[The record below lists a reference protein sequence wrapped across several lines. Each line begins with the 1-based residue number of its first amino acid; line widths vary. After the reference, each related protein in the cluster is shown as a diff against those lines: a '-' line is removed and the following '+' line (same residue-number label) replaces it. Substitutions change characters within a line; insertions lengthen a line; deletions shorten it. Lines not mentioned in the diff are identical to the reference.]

1 MTALLAPGYWAL
13 VVIVLLWDV
22 GLGGLMARNRKAP
35 PPFTLLTA
43 LAAFLVAPALLVA
56 VTAPSLLYGR
66 SILAIAWVWPLTV
79 LVYVAQSAYAVV
91 RRLVTPAIGVPIL
104 VFNVVLALVEGTRYL
119 LLLGQDVPA
128 PLLAL
133 DNAAAG
139 AVGFALGLSAL
150 SVPFAVLV
158 PMLAPA
164 YPARY
169 RGSATLRATFA
180 VLAAAFTIMVL
191 GMELPRALRAQASF
205 APLAREQ
212 LQERPDGRFAVG
224 LRLFPDLRDVPS
236 PPVQRFDLPLV
247 DSLGVTAVHL
257 VLAPD
262 AARPAP
268 LDSLA
273 RLLETIRGDSTTV
286 LVTLSYPANAA
297 SRYRSDPAAFVAQR
311 ALEVHEIVRRLRPE
325 VILPVHEPYGAGERA
340 LGRLPVA
347 AWERYVT
354 ATAAAAKRARPRT
367 RVGLSAA
374 SYDARDSA
382 LFAWAARDG
391 SPVDLP
397 GFSLF
402 PTFDGAVGLRARMAA
417 ADRWMRAAPASRRYW
432 VFAAGG
438 YPLRQ
443 GDASQLDAIW
453 GTLAWATGHDRILGL
468 VVADAGDYER
478 LTGLRG
484 AGGRVRPAAA
494 AVRRAIVQLGE
505 STQ

>member
-1 MTALLAPGYWAL
+1 MNVLLAPLYWAL
-13 VVIVLLWDV
+13 VAIVLLWDV

-35 PPFTLLTA
+35 APFTLLSA

-66 SILAIAWVWPLTV
+66 AILTIAWVWPLTV
-79 LVYVAQSAYAVV
+79 LVYLAQSAYAVA
-91 RRLVTPAIGVPIL
+91 RRLVAPAIGVPIL

-119 LLLGQDVPA
+119 LLLGQSPPE

-133 DNAAAG
+133 SNAAAG

-150 SVPFAVLV
+150 SVPFAVQV

-180 VLAAAFTIMVL
+180 VLAAAFTFMVL
-191 GMELPRALRAQASF
+191 VIELPRALRAQASF

-212 LQERPDGRFAVG
+212 LQERPEGGFAVG
-224 LRLFPDLRDVPS
+224 IRLFPELHDVPS
-236 PPVQRFDLPLV
+236 PPVQRFDLPLL

-257 VLAPD
+257 VLAPE
-262 AARPAP
+262 AARPTP
-268 LDSLA
+268 LDSLS
-273 RLLETIRGDSTTV
+273 RLIETIRGDSTTV
-286 LVTLSYPANAA
+286 LVTLTYPRNAE
-297 SRYRSDPAAFVAQR
+297 SRYRRDPAAFVKQR
-311 ALEVHEIVRRLRPE
+311 AIEVHEVVRRLRPD
-325 VILPVHEPYGAGERA
+325 VVLPVHEPYGVGERT
-340 LGRLPVA
+340 LGRLPA
-347 AWERYVT
+347 SAWQQYLT
-354 ATAAAAKRARPRT
+354 ATAQAAKRARPRT
-367 RVGLSAA
+367 QVGLSAA
-374 SYDARDSA
+374 SYDMRDSA

-391 SPVDLP
+391 SPVDVL

-402 PTFDGAVGLRARMAA
+402 PTFDGAVGLRSRMDAA
-417 ADRWMRAAPASRRYW
+417 ERWMRAAPADRRYW

-443 GDASQLDAIW
+443 GDATQSDAIW
-453 GTLAWATGHDRILGL
+453 GTLAWATSHDRIMGL

-478 LTGLRG
+478 LVGIRA
-484 AGGRVRPAAA
+484 AGGRVRPAAD
-494 AVRRAIVQLGE
+494 VIRRAVVQLGE
-505 STQ
+505 ATQ